1 MTLPS
6 LSMPTTPTPP
16 RTQLDPRTTTNPLVR
31 AGGRWLGRLNDRF
44 PWNHNDHFH
53 GWILRRLPRRRRR
66 ALDVGCGTGLLV
78 DRLRRAGAT
87 VVGLDAD
94 AAMAEVTAARFAG
107 DPGVTVRHGRF
118 EDVPADGSFDV
129 VTMVASLHHMDLE
142 PALRHA
148 AGVLAPGGRLLVVG
162 LARIGAPR
170 DLAVDLVSSF
180 VNPVVGVAK
189 SLRRS
194 RVPAGVPGDDV
205 PPVPMRDSRESY
217 GEVRDTARR
226 VLPGARFRQRLFFR
240 YTLEWTAPR

>member
-1 MTLPS
+1 
-6 LSMPTTPTPP
+6 MPTTP
-16 RTQLDPRTTTNPLVR
+16 RMQFDPRTTTNPQVR
-31 AGGRWLGRLNDRF
+31 AVGRWLGRLNARH

-66 ALDVGCGTGLLV
+66 ALDVGCGTGALV
-78 DRLRRAGAT
+78 DRLRRSGAT

-94 AAMAEVTAARFAG
+94 AAMAEATAARFAG
-107 DPGVTVRHGRF
+107 DPGVNVRHGRF

-148 AGVLAPGGRLLVVG
+148 AGVVAPGGRLLVVG

-180 VNPVVGVAK
+180 ANPVVGMVK
-189 SLRRS
+189 HPR
-194 RVPAGVPGDDV
+194 PAAAGAGDDG
-205 PPVPMRDSRESY
+205 PPVPVRDSRETY

-240 YTLEWTAPR
+240 YTLEWTRP

>member
-1 MTLPS
+1 
-6 LSMPTTPTPP
+6 MPTTQP
-16 RTQLDPRTTTNPLVR
+16 DPRTTTNLLVR
-31 AGGRWLGRLNDRF
+31 SVGRWLSRFNDRY
-44 PWNHNDHFH
+44 PWNHNDRVH

-66 ALDVGCGTGLLV
+66 ALDVGCGLGTLV
-78 DRLRRAGAT
+78 GRLRASGAT
-87 VVGLDAD
+87 VVGLDVDEPMVEA
-94 AAMAEVTAARFAG
+94 TRARFAG
-107 DPGVTVRHGRF
+107 DPGVTARHGRF
-118 EDVPADGSFDV
+118 EDVPADDSFDV

-180 VNPVVGVAK
+180 ANPVVGMVK
-189 SLRRS
+189 SLERS
-194 RVPAGVPGDDV
+194 RATAAPDDGPVVPL
-205 PPVPMRDSRESY
+205 RDSRETY

-240 YTLEWTAPR
+240 YTLEWTRPREA

>member
-1 MTLPS
+1 M
-6 LSMPTTPTPP
+6 
-16 RTQLDPRTTTNPLVR
+16 
-31 AGGRWLGRLNDRF
+31 
-44 PWNHNDHFH
+44 
-53 GWILRRLPRRRRR
+53 
-66 ALDVGCGTGLLV
+66 DVGCGTGALV

-94 AAMAEVTAARFAG
+94 ATMTAATAARFAG
-107 DPGVTVRHGRF
+107 DPGVTARQGRF

-180 VNPVVGVAK
+180 ANPVVGMVKHPRPVRGVAD
-189 SLRRS
+189 SDPADDGPPMPVRS
-194 RVPAGVPGDDV
+194 A
-205 PPVPMRDSRESY
+205 RETY
-217 GEVRDTARR
+217 GEVRETARR
-226 VLPGARFRQRLFFR
+226 VLPGARFRRRLFFR
-240 YTLEWTAPR
+240 YTLEWTRPATAPVAQ

>member
-1 MTLPS
+1 M
-6 LSMPTTPTPP
+6 
-16 RTQLDPRTTTNPLVR
+16 VR
-31 AGGRWLGRLNDRF
+31 AVGQWLERVNGRY

-66 ALDVGCGTGLLV
+66 ALDVGCGLGTLV
-78 DRLRRAGAT
+78 GRLRSSGVT
-87 VVGLDAD
+87 VVGLDVDEPMVEA
-94 AAMAEVTAARFAG
+94 TRTRFAD

-142 PALRHA
+142 AALRHA

-180 VNPVVGVAK
+180 TNPVVGFVK
-189 SLRRS
+189 SLRPS
-194 RVPAGVPGDDV
+194 RAAVAEAGEEPAVPLRDV
-205 PPVPMRDSRESY
+205 DQTY
-217 GEVRDTARR
+217 GEVRATARR

-240 YTLEWTAPR
+240 YTLEWTSPTS

>member
-1 MTLPS
+1 
-6 LSMPTTPTPP
+6 MPTTKPT
-16 RTQLDPRTTTNPLVR
+16 TTFDPRTTTNPQVR
-31 AGGRWLGRLNDRF
+31 AVGRWLGRVNARY

-66 ALDVGCGTGLLV
+66 ALDVGCGTGTLV
-78 DRLRRAGAT
+78 ARLRRAGAT

-94 AAMAEVTAARFAG
+94 AAMAEVAAARFAG

-118 EDVPADGSFDV
+118 EDVPAEGSFDV

-148 AGVLAPGGRLLVVG
+148 AEVLAPGGRLLVVG
-162 LARIGAPR
+162 HARIGAPR

-180 VNPVVGVAK
+180 TNPVVGMVKNLGRSPVAVA
-189 SLRRS
+189 S
-194 RVPAGVPGDDV
+194 GDG
-205 PPVPMRDSRESY
+205 PRMPVRDAHQTY
-217 GEVRDTARR
+217 GEVRDTACR

-240 YTLEWTAPR
+240 YTLEWTRPAEA

>member
-1 MTLPS
+1 
-6 LSMPTTPTPP
+6 MPTTTF
-16 RTQLDPRTTTNPLVR
+16 DPRTTTNPQVR
-31 AGGRWLGRLNDRF
+31 AVGRWLGRLNDRY

-66 ALDVGCGTGLLV
+66 ALDVGCGTGTLV
-78 DRLRRAGAT
+78 ARLRRAGAT

-94 AAMAEVTAARFAG
+94 AAMAEVSAARFAG
-107 DPGVTVRHGRF
+107 DPGVSVRHGRF

-180 VNPVVGVAK
+180 ANPVVGMVKHAQPVTDV
-189 SLRRS
+189 SGI
-194 RVPAGVPGDDV
+194 PHDDG
-205 PPVPMRDSRESY
+205 PPVPVRSAQETY

-240 YTLEWTAPR
+240 YTLEWTSPTS

>member
-1 MTLPS
+1 MA
-6 LSMPTTPTPP
+6 
-16 RTQLDPRTTTNPLVR
+16 DPRTTTNPLVR
-31 AGGRWLGRLNDRF
+31 AVGRWLGRVNARH

-53 GWILRRLPRRRRR
+53 GWVLRRLPRRRRR
-66 ALDVGCGTGLLV
+66 ALDVGCGLGTLV
-78 DRLRRAGAT
+78 GRLRASGAT
-87 VVGLDAD
+87 VVGLDVDEPMVEA
-94 AAMAEVTAARFAG
+94 TRARFAG
-107 DPGVTVRHGRF
+107 DTGVTARHGRF

-180 VNPVVGVAK
+180 TNPVVGMVKHPRPVRAVGPG
-189 SLRRS
+189 R
-194 RVPAGVPGDDV
+194 PADDAS
-205 PPVPMRDSRESY
+205 PVPMRSADETY
-217 GEVRDTARR
+217 GEARQTARR

-240 YTLEWTAPR
+240 YTLEWTRPADA

>member
-1 MTLPS
+1 
-6 LSMPTTPTPP
+6 MPTTMPTTTPT
-16 RTQLDPRTTTNPLVR
+16 TQLEPRTTTNPLVR
-31 AGGRWLGRLNDRF
+31 AVGRWLGRLNDRY

-66 ALDVGCGTGLLV
+66 ALDVGCGLGTLV
-78 DRLRRAGAT
+78 GRLRASGAT
-87 VVGLDAD
+87 VVGLDVDEPMVEA
-94 AAMAEVTAARFAG
+94 TRARFAG
-107 DPGVTVRHGRF
+107 DPGVAARHGRF

-129 VTMVASLHHMDLE
+129 VTMVASLHHLDLE

-180 VNPVVGVAK
+180 ANPVVGLAK
-189 SLRRS
+189 SLVRPRT
-194 RVPAGVPGDDV
+194 VLPEHVGDDGPVV
-205 PPVPMRDSRESY
+205 PLRDSRETY
-217 GEVRDTARR
+217 GEVRDTAHH

-240 YTLEWTAPR
+240 YTLEWTSPAS